1 MAEIGETILEIR
13 SLRVFY
19 GVHEAVRGV
28 DMDIRRGCVTAI
40 IGSNGAGKTSILNA
54 VSGMVRREGS
64 ILFDGRPLS
73 EKAHRVVREGLIQ
86 VPEGRKI
93 FAGLTVEEN
102 LRAGA
107 YVVHGREVDALLEEQ
122 YTLFPR
128 LKERSAQDAGTLS
141 GGEQQM
147 LAICR
152 ALMAKPKL
160 LMLDEPSLGLAPV
173 IVNEVFDTIL
183 RIKNEGVSIILVEQ
197 NAKKSLGI
205 SDTAY
210 VVENGCVVMTGTGS
224 ELLKNPEVAA
234 AYLGTGRKQG
244 GDSDGSDHKAG

>member
-1 MAEIGETILEIR
+1 MGDMRDTILEIR

-28 DMDIRRGCVTAI
+28 DMDIHRGSITAI

-54 VSGMVRREGS
+54 ISGMIRREGS
-64 ILFDGRPLS
+64 IRFEGHPLS

-102 LRAGA
+102 LLAGA
-107 YVVHGREVDALLEEQ
+107 YTVPGRKAEALLDAQ
-122 YTLFPR
+122 YSLFPR
-128 LKERSAQDAGTLS
+128 LGERRTQDAGTLS

-152 ALMAKPKL
+152 ALMARPKL

-173 IVNEVFDTIL
+173 IVNEVFENIL
-183 RIKNEGVSIILVEQ
+183 RIRDEGVSIILVEQ

-205 SDTAY
+205 ADKAY
-210 VVENGCVVMTGTGS
+210 VIENGRVSMTGTGK
-224 ELLKNPEVAA
+224 ELLNNPEVAS

-244 GDSDGSDHKAG
+244 GDSYGNHSEAL